1 MSVLNDN
8 IEASWVFVKNCYFVF
23 VNTQIEEK
31 QQNTT
36 GIVQNIE
43 MKSTFDSEENPTMLL
58 SFFVF
63 HLIKREYKY

>member
-1 MSVLNDN
+1 
-8 IEASWVFVKNCYFVF
+8 VF